1 MKKMASGGSGCVK
14 SVRFDEATIRR
25 VKSFAAG
32 KGVTDSAA
40 IRELVV
46 KGLAADGLALY
57 SSELGEFL
65 RTTMNGCLASF
76 EEALRRRNDEAE
88 DRLARVTSRSTKG
101 ALVAALVSCD
111 LAKGLFEGLADV
123 PVEDVWRAYARQAGE
138 LQTGLGI
145 DEVKANARAGR

>member
-1 MKKMASGGSGCVK
+1 MSTKLSEKGQVK
-14 SVRFDEATIRR
+14 SVRFDEETYRR
-25 VKSFAAG
+25 IKAYAAG
-32 KGVTDSAA
+32 SGVTDSAA

-46 KGLAADGLALY
+46 KGLSVDGLGLY
-57 SSELGEFL
+57 STELGEYL
-65 RTTMNGCLASF
+65 RTTMNGCLAGF

-123 PVEDVWRAYARQAGE
+123 SVEDVYRAYARQAGE
-138 LQTGLGI
+138 MQAGRTI
-145 DEVKANARAGR
+145 DEVKADARAGR

>member
-1 MKKMASGGSGCVK
+1 MNKKSNEKGRVK
-14 SVRFDEATIRR
+14 SVRFDEETYRR
-25 VKSFAAG
+25 IKAYAAG
-32 KGVTDSAA
+32 SGVTDSAA

-46 KGLAADGLALY
+46 KGLSVDGLGLY
-57 SSELGEFL
+57 STELGEYL
-65 RTTMNGCLASF
+65 RTTMNGCLAGF

-123 PVEDVWRAYARQAGE
+123 SVEDVYRAYARQAGE
-138 LQTGLGI
+138 MQAGRSI
-145 DEVKANARAGR
+145 DEVKADARAGR

>member
-1 MKKMASGGSGCVK
+1 MNKKSNEKGRVK
-14 SVRFDEATIRR
+14 SVRFDEETYRR
-25 VKSFAAG
+25 IKAYAAG
-32 KGVTDSAA
+32 SGVTDSAT

-46 KGLAADGLALY
+46 KGLSVDGLGLY
-57 SSELGEFL
+57 STELGEYL
-65 RTTMNGCLASF
+65 RTTMNGCLAGF

-123 PVEDVWRAYARQAGE
+123 SVEDVYRAYARQAGE
-138 LQTGLGI
+138 MQAGRSI
-145 DEVKANARAGR
+145 DEVKADARAGR